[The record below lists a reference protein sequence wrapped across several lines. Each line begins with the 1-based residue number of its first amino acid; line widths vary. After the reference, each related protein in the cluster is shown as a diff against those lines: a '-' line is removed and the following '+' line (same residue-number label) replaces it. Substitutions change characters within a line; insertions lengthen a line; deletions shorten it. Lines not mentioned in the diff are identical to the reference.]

1 MNRAPL
7 PLDVAQYAPHIARA
21 LMFGDGSHDLAD
33 VLAMVAAGELQAWP
47 GPASILITEVIDRPR
62 SRVLHFFLAAGTMSE
77 IRAMTPHVLEWGKS
91 RGCTKAT
98 LAGRRGWSRSFL
110 SRDGWS
116 VRDAVIME
124 RAL

>member
-1 MNRAPL
+1 MTATLPVDVTRFAP
-7 PLDVAQYAPHIARA
+7 QIESA
-21 LMFGDGSHDLAD
+21 LAYGDRSHDLAD
-33 VLAMVAAGELQAWP
+33 VVAMVAAGSLQAWP

-62 SRVLHFFLAAGTMSE
+62 DRVLHFFLAAGTLSE
-77 IRAMTPHVLEWGKS
+77 IRAMLPHVLEWGKS

-116 VRDAVIME
+116 VRDALIME
-124 RAL
+124 RSL